1 MSRRECPCAE
11 RGPLLASGQKRY
23 VPGHVLGGHP
33 QGADTEAVPWR
44 VVDLLAELMVAEIV
58 AAGHAVYLCLHP
70 GVGYAR
76 LRPGNAPQLDQAE
89 HVIRIVVGGSVAVI
103 IPFRAWVRWLLDY
116 KRAVRDGGRER

>member
-58 AAGHAVYLCLHP
+58 AAG
-70 GVGYAR
+70 
-76 LRPGNAPQLDQAE
+76 
-89 HVIRIVVGGSVAVI
+89 IVVGGSVAVI